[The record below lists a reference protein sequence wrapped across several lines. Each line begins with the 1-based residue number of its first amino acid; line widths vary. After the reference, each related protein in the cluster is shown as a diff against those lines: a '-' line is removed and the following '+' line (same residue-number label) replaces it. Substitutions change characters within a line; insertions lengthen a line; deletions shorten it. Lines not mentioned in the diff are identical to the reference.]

1 MTNQQYEEI
10 MERLDFIEFR
20 QELMFS
26 NTDLDRSLIEY
37 KITREQY
44 RAIMDLMDEYRN
56 LIGNGKECSNGGF
69 EQRMYEI
76 LPERHGD
83 YHMCEEIA
91 KNFMLDGRW
100 EEVFMNL
107 YGDML
112 KYSHLKKEWNIS
124 DVVGDWSR
132 SITNRKFN

>member
-1 MTNQQYEEI
+1 MDNRQYQEI

-20 QELMFS
+20 QELMFT
-26 NTDLDRSLIEY
+26 NTDIDRSIFEY
-37 KITREQY
+37 KITRVQY

-56 LIGNGKECSNGGF
+56 LIDNGRACSHGSF

-76 LPERHGD
+76 VPERNGD

-100 EEVFMNL
+100 EEVFMKL
-107 YGDML
+107 YGDMQ
-112 KYSHLKKEWNIS
+112 KYSHLKRE
-124 DVVGDWSR
+124 
-132 SITNRKFN
+132 